1 MSSNTGGVSQSIKGG
16 SNTGA
21 MQAGVAG
28 GNANV
33 LAGDGNVIQQT
44 DQVAPA
50 EKEITQDEAI
60 TLLEQ
65 IEALLQTADLPDE
78 KKKKANNLLAV
89 VKDEAKEAN
98 PDKDSIKANL
108 KKVAESIKTTSE
120 TVEATQGLWKT
131 FTPIFV
137 KLAPWIGVAASFFLG
152 SV

>member
-33 LAGDGNVIQQT
+33 LAGDGNEIQQT
-44 DQVAPA
+44 NQVAPA

-60 TLLEQ
+60 ALLEQ

-89 VKDEAKEAN
+89 VKDEAKEVN
-98 PDKDSIKANL
+98 PDKDSIKTNL